1 MAEVILPGGEACPP
15 DSHYGGYYGSSLV
28 LPEEVEAA
36 GGLEARGP
44 RDLVAAG

>member
-1 MAEVILPGGEACPP
+1 MQAARLPGGEALAP

-28 LPEEVEAA
+28 APEEVEAA

-44 RDLVAAG
+44 RVLIVAG